1 MSETAC
7 HSRDDLATGRGDDC
21 LRRAASPA
29 SAANPDSGRREW
41 LAALAPHPTEM
52 TPLGVLRLAV
62 LALGGA
68 LAVGCGG
75 GSEREGI
82 TIYSGRAESLV
93 GPAIEMYEERVD
105 RDVEVR
111 FGDSAPL
118 AATILEEGE
127 NSPADV
133 FISQD
138 AGSLGALEEAGLLA
152 KLPRRLLDRV
162 APRFRS
168 DDGRWIG
175 LTGRARVIAYG
186 PDVPRSE
193 LPDSPLELTDPIWSG
208 RVGWAPTNAS
218 LQAYVTALRA
228 TEGEEVA
235 RDWLEGMVANDVRTF
250 ESNVSIRDAIAAG
263 EIDVGLINHYYVAL
277 AIAEQGEDYPVRV
290 HFPPEG
296 LGSLVNVAGAGVL
309 ASSDEPERAHE
320 LIEFMLEPEAQ
331 RYFAT
336 SLKEYPLAAGVEPD
350 PELVPL
356 KRIPNPRVDLS
367 DISDLRGTL
376 ELMRESGAL

>member
-1 MSETAC
+1 M
-7 HSRDDLATGRGDDC
+7 LALVGT
-21 LRRAASPA
+21 
-29 SAANPDSGRREW
+29 
-41 LAALAPHPTEM
+41 
-52 TPLGVLRLAV
+52 LAV
-62 LALGGA
+62 S
-68 LAVGCGG
+68 CGG
-75 GSEREGI
+75 GSERGSSEGEGI
-82 TIYSGRAESLV
+82 VVYSGRAESLI
-93 GPAIEMYEERVD
+93 GPAIDMYDERVD
-105 RDVEVR
+105 RDAEVR
-111 FGDSAPL
+111 FGESAQL
-118 AATILEEGE
+118 AGTILEEGE

-133 FISQD
+133 FVAQD
-138 AGSLGALEEAGLLA
+138 AGSLGALEKEGLLA

-168 DDGRWIG
+168 DDGLWVG

-193 LPDSPLELTDPIWSG
+193 LPDSPLELADPIWSG

-235 RDWLEGMVANDVRTF
+235 RDWLEGMVANDVRTYQ
-250 ESNVSIRDAIAAG
+250 SNVPIRDAIAAG

-277 AIAEQGEDYPVRV
+277 AVAEEGEGYPVGV

-309 ASSDEPERAHE
+309 ASSDDPERAFE
-320 LIEFMLEPEAQ
+320 FIEFMLEPEAQ
-331 RYFAT
+331 RYFAE
-336 SLKEYPLAAGVEPD
+336 SSKEYPLAAGVKPG

-356 KRIPNPRVDLS
+356 KRIPNPGVDLS